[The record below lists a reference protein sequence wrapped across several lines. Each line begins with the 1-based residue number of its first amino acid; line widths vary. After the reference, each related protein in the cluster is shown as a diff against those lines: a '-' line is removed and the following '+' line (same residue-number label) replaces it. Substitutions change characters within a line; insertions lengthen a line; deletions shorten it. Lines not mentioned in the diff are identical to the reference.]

1 MRVALMNHR
10 GFLRNVTVALAGGT
24 LASIGI
30 VHALAQPVNR
40 PAGIRFGVQ
49 LHVHTQL

>member
-1 MRVALMNHR
+1 MNHTSRR
-10 GFLRNVTVALAGGT
+10 GLLRNAAAAVAGGT

-30 VHALAQPVNR
+30 VHALAQPVNH

-49 LHVHTQL
+49 LHTHTKQ